1 MKQFKMHCRSL
12 QFILGGLLVITI
24 CWSAA
29 STVIAKK
36 GDAPALA
43 GFAVSSLSPELAED
57 QGVPRE
63 QRGLIVM
70 GIYQGSPA
78 EKIGLREGDIIVQV
92 QNNKEK
98 LVDIADYQQYSTAA
112 DSVPAGKPLVLTV
125 LREGKR
131 QTLQLL
137 RSSEKFGPVNQPSP
151 AAAPKVIKVASDG
164 SGDCKSINGALLRSR
179 PGDSIMLMPG
189 KYSGIFVQRNQ
200 LTLAAFDPKNPPVIA
215 GVYIAPVTGVKLK
228 ELVIAVDPTPSYNS
242 GSGVLIDSANQISL
256 ANCQIRGFTYGV
268 AVVNS
273 STGINLEANII
284 VGNVTGVYINDL
296 AAQIKL
302 SYNIII
308 SNSGGGINA
317 GGNVEI
323 INNTIIE
330 NRAPTENFNNT
341 LYASKGKT
349 VLGAGIT
356 IRGGN
361 ASIFNNI
368 IAFNNV
374 GCLIAPVSRTTI
386 EYNDVFQHLV
396 DATAMHR
403 VYEDIKIIG
412 GNSNFLSEFQYVC
425 KAVPLLSLAS
435 DQPPSLRC

>member
-1 MKQFKMHCRSL
+1 
-12 QFILGGLLVITI
+12 
-24 CWSAA
+24 
-29 STVIAKK
+29 
-36 GDAPALA
+36 
-43 GFAVSSLSPELAED
+43 
-57 QGVPRE
+57 
-63 QRGLIVM
+63 
-70 GIYQGSPA
+70 
-78 EKIGLREGDIIVQV
+78 
-92 QNNKEK
+92 
-98 LVDIADYQQYSTAA
+98 
-112 DSVPAGKPLVLTV
+112 
-125 LREGKR
+125 
-131 QTLQLL
+131 
-137 RSSEKFGPVNQPSP
+137 
-151 AAAPKVIKVASDG
+151 
-164 SGDCKSINGALLRSR
+164 
-179 PGDSIMLMPG
+179 MLMPG

-200 LTLAAFDPKNPPVIA
+200 LTLAALDPKNPPVIA

-242 GSGVLIDSANQISL
+242 GSGVSIDSANQISL

-273 STGINLEANII
+273 STGISLEANII
-284 VGNVTGVYINDL
+284 TENWTGVYINDL

-302 SYNIII
+302 SHNLIYK
-308 SNSGGGINA
+308 NSGGGINA
-317 GGNVEI
+317 AGTVEI
-323 INNTIIE
+323 LNNTIIE
-330 NRAPTENFNNT
+330 NRAPTATFNDS

-386 EYNDVFQHLV
+386 EYNDVFQHVV

-435 DQPPSLRC
+435 DQTAITPVLKFQPSATNLGSNPILCRPATGRLPSGR